1 MVSKVTLKP
10 VWTPLDVFLW
20 PEPNTTSF
28 SGSFP
33 WPLCVCVRPLT
44 LCGVKRTQ
52 SALPESP
59 AVPPE
64 PRSWGRCTP
73 TPAAAPPSYKHN
85 HHFGFIYFFTLTHY
99 NKLSNRKLSL
109 TKRKYCAE
117 QIKSLA
123 DGLGSEQTEQQ
134 DISKLYLC
142 WARENIVWKMVF
154 LNSRIRLFYLLD
166 RFQSIQKDNIPKSYV
181 EEFNKKQKNR
191 GKVCVYRSLNVGAHR
206 IKLTHARFNIHV
218 YCWNALLE

>member
-1 MVSKVTLKP
+1 MFFSDQNQTQLP
-10 VWTPLDVFLW
+10 FLGPFLDLF
-20 PEPNTTSF
+20 F
-28 SGSFP
+28 
-33 WPLCVCVRPLT
+33 PLCVCVHSLFVAYRELSQRSQRVQLCLQSHDPEADVPRHQQQHHHPTNTIIT
-44 LCGVKRTQ
+44 LD
-52 SALPESP
+52 L
-59 AVPPE
+59 
-64 PRSWGRCTP
+64 
-73 TPAAAPPSYKHN
+73 
-85 HHFGFIYFFTLTHY
+85 FIFFTLTHY
-99 NKLSNRKLSL
+99 NKLSTRKLSL

-123 DGLGSEQTEQQ
+123 DGLGSEQSEQQ

>member
-10 VWTPLDVFLW
+10 VWTPLDVFFW

-33 WPLCVCVRPLT
+33 WPFFPFLCVCVHSLFVAYRELSQRSQRVQLCLQSHDPEADVPRHQQQHHHPTNTIIT
-44 LCGVKRTQ
+44 LD
-52 SALPESP
+52 L
-59 AVPPE
+59 
-64 PRSWGRCTP
+64 
-73 TPAAAPPSYKHN
+73 
-85 HHFGFIYFFTLTHY
+85 FIFFTLTHY
-99 NKLSNRKLSL
+99 NKLSTRKRSL

-181 EEFNKKQKNR
+181 EEFNKK
-191 GKVCVYRSLNVGAHR
+191 AEEP
-206 IKLTHARFNIHV
+206 
-218 YCWNALLE
+218 W